1 MCANKLRVLSCKKG
15 MVLKIVEEVIR
26 SAKTLIIGNQ
36 LLEFEVAD

>member
-1 MCANKLRVLSCKKG
+1 
-15 MVLKIVEEVIR
+15 MVLKIVEEAIQ